1 MAAGNGRVLRVRL
14 IGWDTALVATPPERD
29 LWHLDPG
36 DGSTLDEYAAMTGE
50 TPVPELIELYRL
62 GWDMKDMAR
71 SGGGAAGQRACD
83 LS

>member
-1 MAAGNGRVLRVRL
+1 
-14 IGWDTALVATPPERD
+14 
-29 LWHLDPG
+29 
-36 DGSTLDEYAAMTGE
+36 MTGE